1 MSSTLVPV
9 QRLVSLPAGMAAL
22 FAELEGR
29 ARPEWFAAGD
39 PPGTQLGSGGGTAHL
54 LVEAW
59 QATGAGA
66 DFEVW
71 LRQSRKLVI
80 HGAGE
85 SRRLPAYAAVGK
97 PLLPVPVLRWAR
109 GQRLTQTLLDLQVP
123 MLERVLET
131 APATYVL
138 LVASG
143 DVLLRF
149 PHGWP
154 ALPAV
159 DVLAFGLWA
168 TPEAA
173 SRHGVFFMPRA
184 RPGELAF
191 FLQKPTPARIREL
204 AAEHVFAVDTG
215 LWLLSARAA
224 ALLLRRSGWDAVA
237 CRFAGGQARR
247 YELYDQFGL
256 SLGLRPAVRDAE
268 IEALSAA
275 VVVPPRGEFHH
286 LGTSR
291 QMIEVVTAL
300 QNLELDETRLGLVG
314 AKRPPDLHLQN
325 APFRAPLRLDRN
337 HTLWVENSTVPESW
351 QLAHEHVLTGVPP
364 NAWDLR
370 LEPGVC
376 LDFVPVTGG
385 GLAVRVYG
393 LDDPFRGPVD
403 VPETRWLGRPAPEW
417 FAARGL
423 DPAAHGVGPG
433 TDVFDAPLFPVL
445 PEAELEPR
453 FLEWLFAARPASAPD
468 FARRWREARRLSAR
482 ELLTQADRRALYQ
495 RRQAHRAAILRPL
508 VENARWSV
516 FHRLDLESTAALY
529 AEAGLELPPAL
540 PAAAAPGDPRGLDV
554 VHEHMFRAAVLR
566 RRGVA
571 AWEVEERHAFARLR
585 DLIVA
590 EAEAAPIAPRCAV
603 SEDQIVWGRSPV
615 RLDLAG
621 GWTDTPPYCLEHGG
635 RVVNFAANLNG
646 QPPVQVFARLAP
658 APELVLRS
666 IDLGAEQR
674 VRTFEELDTFARPGD
689 EFAVAK
695 AALALAGFLPRFRAG
710 PPFHSLRE
718 QLEAFG
724 GGIELSFLAAVPKG
738 SGLGTS
744 SILAATLLATL
755 GDLCGLGWDRAALFS
770 RTLALE
776 QLLTTGGGWQD
787 QAGGIYPGT
796 KLIETAPGL
805 RQQPVLR
812 WLPDRLLTEA
822 CTHGMAL
829 LYYTGLTRVAKGIL
843 QEIVRGIF
851 LNSARTLD
859 LIGRIGE
866 NALAAAE
873 ALQRADYTALAA
885 AVRRSWQLNQRL
897 DPGTNPPAVETIL
910 ASVEDHLAAA
920 KLLGA
925 GGGGY
930 LLLLAKDA
938 EAARRVRRTLE
949 DRPPNRRARFV
960 DMSLSD
966 TGLQVTR
973 S

>member
-1 MSSTLVPV
+1 MSPALMPV
-9 QRLVSLPAGMAAL
+9 QRLVSLPAGMAAM

-29 ARPEWFAAGD
+29 PRPDWFAAGD
-39 PPGTQLGSGGGTAHL
+39 PPGEQLGSGGGTAHL

-59 QATGAGA
+59 RATGAGT
-66 DFEVW
+66 DFDPW
-71 LRQSRKLVI
+71 LTQSRQLVI

-97 PLLPVPVLRWAR
+97 PLMPVPVLRWAR

-123 MLERVLET
+123 VLERVLEA
-131 APATYVL
+131 APAGYVL

-149 PHGWP
+149 EHGLP
-154 ALPAV
+154 PLPAA
-159 DVLAFGLWA
+159 DVLVIGLWA
-168 TPEAA
+168 TPETA
-173 SRHGVFFMPRA
+173 SRHGVFFLPRA

-191 FLQKPTPARIREL
+191 MLQKPTPARIREL
-204 AAEHVFAVDTG
+204 AVDHAFAVDTG
-215 LWLLSARAA
+215 LWLLSARAV
-224 ALLLRRSGWDAVA
+224 ALVLRRAGWEATA
-237 CRFAGGQARR
+237 RRFEDGRARR
-247 YELYDQFGL
+247 YELYEQFGPA
-256 SLGLRPAVRDAE
+256 LGGQPTVSDPEIGALRV
-268 IEALSAA
+268 A
-275 VVVPPRGEFHH
+275 VVVPPRGEFLH

-300 QNLELDETRLGLVG
+300 QQLELDETRLGMLG

-325 APFRAPLRLDRN
+325 APFHAPLRLDRN
-337 HTLWVENSTVPESW
+337 HTLWIENSTVPETW
-351 QLAHEHVLTGVPP
+351 HLAHEHVLTGVPP
-364 NAWDLR
+364 NSWDLR

-376 LDFVPVTGG
+376 LDFVPVSGG

-403 VPETRWLGRPAPEW
+403 APETRWLGRAAPDW

-423 DPAAHGVGPG
+423 DPAGLGVAPG

-445 PEAELEPR
+445 AEAELEPR
-453 FLEWLFAARPASAPD
+453 FLEWLFAARPAPAPA
-468 FARRWREARRLSAR
+468 FARRWREARRVSAR
-482 ELLTQADRRALYQ
+482 ELLAQADRRALYQ

-508 VENARWSV
+508 LENARWSV

-529 AEAGLELPPAL
+529 VEANLDLPPAL
-540 PAAAAPGDPRGLDV
+540 TAAEAASDTRSLGT
-554 VHEHMFRAAVLR
+554 VHEHMFRAAVRR
-566 RRGVA
+566 RRGED
-571 AWEVEERHAFARLR
+571 AWVEEERRAFARLR

-590 EAEAAPIAPRCAV
+590 EVEAAPVSPRCAV
-603 SEDQIVWGRSPV
+603 YEDQIVWGRSPV

-635 RVVNFAANLNG
+635 RVVNFAAHLNG

-674 VRTFEELDTFARPGD
+674 VRTFEELGTFARPGD

-695 AALALAGFLPRFRAG
+695 AALALAGFLPRFHAG
-710 PPFHSLRE
+710 PPFRSLRQ

-744 SILAATLLATL
+744 SILAATLLAVL
-755 GDLCGLGWDRAALFS
+755 GDLCGLGWDRTALFG

-787 QAGGIYPGT
+787 QAGGIYPGV
-796 KLIETAPGL
+796 KLVETAPGL
-805 RQQPVLR
+805 HQEPLLR
-812 WLPDRLLTEA
+812 WLPERLLAEA
-822 CTHGMAL
+822 CAQRTAL

-873 ALQRADYTALAA
+873 ALQRADYAALAA
-885 AVRRSWQLNQRL
+885 VVRRSWQLNQLL
-897 DPGTNPPAVETIL
+897 DPGTNPPEVAAIL
-910 ASVEDHLAAA
+910 ASVHDLLAAA

-938 EAARRVRRTLE
+938 EAARRVRQTLE
-949 DRPPNRRARFV
+949 HQPPNARARFV
-960 DMSLSD
+960 DLSLSD